1 MVLHK
6 VLKYVVL
13 GLCVMAGLFF
23 IYTMYVGDD
32 AIAANENGMQSVTIS
47 PMMILTYVTMFIA
60 VALVVIFL
68 VKNLSGNP
76 EKLKSAGIAIG
87 LAVIIMGVSYAF
99 SNGEDA
105 ALFNILVDTGDDPLT
120 SGESK
125 VIGASIITF
134 YIVGFLAVASVV
146 WAGVSKSLKK

>member
-1 MVLHK
+1 
-6 VLKYVVL
+6 
-13 GLCVMAGLFF
+13 
-23 IYTMYVGDD
+23 MYVGDD
-32 AIAANENGMQSVTIS
+32 AIAANENGTQSVTIS
-47 PMMILTYVTMFIA
+47 PMMILTYITMFIA
-60 VALVVIFL
+60 VALVVFFL
-68 VKNLSGNP
+68 VKNLLGNP

-99 SNGEDA
+99 SNGDDA
-105 ALFNILVDTGDDPLT
+105 TMFNTLVDTGDDPLT

-134 YIVGFLAVASVV
+134 YIVGFLAIASVI

>member
-1 MVLHK
+1 
-6 VLKYVVL
+6 
-13 GLCVMAGLFF
+13 MAGLFF

-146 WAGVSKSLKK
+146 WAGLSKSLKK